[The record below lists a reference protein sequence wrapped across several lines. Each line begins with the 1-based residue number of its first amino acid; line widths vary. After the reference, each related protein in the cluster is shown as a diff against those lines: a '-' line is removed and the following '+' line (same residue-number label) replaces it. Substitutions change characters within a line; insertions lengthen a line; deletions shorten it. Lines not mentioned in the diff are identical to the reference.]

1 MTEPNQTTSPSK
13 IRDLSIGK
21 LRGLQ
26 QCLSARGTFT
36 CLALDHRQNLRK
48 ANPLFVDNTALSQF
62 KLDVTAELAPYAT
75 AVLLDP
81 EVSAAQAIA
90 AGRLPGTSPF
100 VVAVESTGYSGDSTA
115 RRAQIIP
122 GWSVEKAKRMGAS
135 MIKLLV
141 YYHPDSPTAPE
152 AADFT
157 EKIAAECQKYDL
169 GLMLEPLSY
178 SLTENKLSSDEKRY
192 VVIETARQLTPIT
205 GVDVLKAELPLDA
218 LVAEN
223 DPAQLLAA
231 CADVSAASLTPW
243 ILLSAAVSFEVYQHQ
258 IIAACQSGASGIA
271 VGRAVWQEAVTMQ
284 REERL
289 QFLRSTARERLTR
302 LNALCLAL
310 AKPATDFYT
319 AQAGFDWYK
328 TY

>member
-135 MIKLLV
+135 MIKPGSGSLKMV
-141 YYHPDSPTAPE
+141 QAGGTHGAQIST
-152 AADFT
+152 
-157 EKIAAECQKYDL
+157 
-169 GLMLEPLSY
+169 LSG
-178 SLTENKLSSDEKRY
+178 EQRKL
-192 VVIETARQLTPIT
+192 VIETMEKWLEMKIQ
-205 GVDVLKAELPLDA
+205 
-218 LVAEN
+218 
-223 DPAQLLAA
+223 
-231 CADVSAASLTPW
+231 
-243 ILLSAAVSFEVYQHQ
+243 
-258 IIAACQSGASGIA
+258 
-271 VGRAVWQEAVTMQ
+271 
-284 REERL
+284 
-289 QFLRSTARERLTR
+289 
-302 LNALCLAL
+302 
-310 AKPATDFYT
+310 
-319 AQAGFDWYK
+319 
-328 TY
+328 